1 MDSMNADHVN
11 RKDTRSAGSVVDPNT
26 VEQSEET
33 DKLKKVTDADVT
45 PVIGNSPGSAA
56 HLNGTTES
64 RNEVCGASSMVT
76 GQGQLLD
83 EDKEDNSLDR
93 LLHDDVIIAIMGPT
107 GSGKSSFISRVTGN
121 ADGIGHTL
129 TSCTSEVKV
138 TKVEKL
144 ANVVLVD
151 TPGFDDTNKSD
162 LEILELI
169 SKWLNK
175 TYRNKVY
182 LSAIFYFHRITDNR
196 MAGTPLKNLRVF
208 KKLCG
213 NNAMAQVFLV
223 TTMWDEV
230 EEDVGV
236 ERLNELK
243 STYWK
248 GMVSRGS
255 TVVEYRNTWD
265 SATKLLDDATRRSSE
280 RRHVTL
286 QKEISELKME
296 LRETE
301 AGQQLCSRL
310 EDLADQRLQTLR
322 KLREEQSK
330 SGDPRSTEELRK
342 EYTELRAQL
351 DDTLK
356 QVHALRLPLR
366 KRAAAQLRKIFSHP
380 RRK

>member
-1 MDSMNADHVN
+1 
-11 RKDTRSAGSVVDPNT
+11 
-26 VEQSEET
+26 
-33 DKLKKVTDADVT
+33 
-45 PVIGNSPGSAA
+45 
-56 HLNGTTES
+56 
-64 RNEVCGASSMVT
+64 
-76 GQGQLLD
+76 
-83 EDKEDNSLDR
+83 
-93 LLHDDVIIAIMGPT
+93 
-107 GSGKSSFISRVTGN
+107 
-121 ADGIGHTL
+121 
-129 TSCTSEVKV
+129 
-138 TKVEKL
+138 
-144 ANVVLVD
+144 
-151 TPGFDDTNKSD
+151 
-162 LEILELI
+162 
-169 SKWLNK
+169 
-175 TYRNKVY
+175 
-182 LSAIFYFHRITDNR
+182 

-366 KRAAAQLRKIFSHP
+366 KRAAEQLRKIFSTSSDLRQALYLTLVPCLP
-380 RRK
+380 RSPQEEIVTLMFHLSLESLSSAGDYTSRSLPHSLHTLSKWWMLWNRRPLVTGLGRENKRC